1 MLRRCYDP
9 YYINKELTYIDCY
22 VCDEWLCF
30 QNFGKWWEVKVMN
43 ELINNG
49 VTMTSLEV
57 VELVNKL
64 RKEEGNEKIKRHDN
78 FIRDID
84 KELESLRNVG
94 ISTFLNFE
102 EWYYEKDGR
111 KYRCYKLNMQ
121 GIMQMLN
128 KESAYVRYK
137 TQQYIEALE
146 NKLKQRESY
155 MIDDP
160 VERALAWAEEE
171 KERRRLKLENQ
182 EVKEENKQ
190 LKNEIDEYKDFKK
203 LREILEANVSDMRVG
218 DFSKLLYNNGIKIG
232 RNNLY
237 RWLQVNK
244 YICKVYGH
252 FSPKQQYLDNGYLS
266 YIDEFVDTPQ
276 GTQVQYHILIT
287 PKGALQIAKKLFEE
301 QFIKNNFKN
310 SKQMND

>member
-1 MLRRCYDP
+1 M
-9 YYINKELTYIDCY
+9 NELVTKRISMNHA
-22 VCDEWLCF
+22 ELC
-30 QNFGKWWEVKVMN
+30 
-43 ELINNG
+43 ELINN
-49 VTMTSLEV
+49 
-57 VELVNKL
+57 L
-64 RKEEGNEKIKRHDN
+64 RSEEGNRKVVRQDNLLTKIEKEVN
-78 FIRDID
+78 TM
-84 KELESLRNVG
+84 ESLG
-94 ISTFLNFE
+94 LKGALNFKVATYLDKQGKE
-102 EWYYEKDGR
+102 RPTYEMNRDGI
-111 KYRCYKLNMQ
+111 L
-121 GIMQMLN
+121 QMASS
-128 KESAYVRYK
+128 ESVYVRVK
-137 TQQYIEALE
+137 IMEYINALE

-266 YIDEFVDTPQ
+266 YIDEFVDTPH

-310 SKQMND
+310 SNN

>member
-1 MLRRCYDP
+1 
-9 YYINKELTYIDCY
+9 
-22 VCDEWLCF
+22 
-30 QNFGKWWEVKVMN
+30 MN
-43 ELINNG
+43 ELMNNKFN
-49 VTMTSLEV
+49 MNH
-57 VELVNKL
+57 VELCELINKL
-64 RKEEGNEKIKRHDN
+64 RVEEGNGKKLRSCDLMTKIRKEVETLKSLGLSTERN
-78 FIRDID
+78 FSFSEYKD
-84 KELESLRNVG
+84 KSGKTNP
-94 ISTFLNFE
+94 TFLMNR
-102 EWYYEKDGR
+102 DGI
-111 KYRCYKLNMQ
+111 LQ
-121 GIMQMLN
+121 IASS
-128 KESAYVRYK
+128 ESVYVRAK
-137 TQQYIEALE
+137 IIEYINALE

-171 KERRRLKLENQ
+171 KERRRLRLENQ
-182 EVKEENKQ
+182 EVKLENKQ
-190 LKNEIDEYKDFKK
+190 LKNEIDEYKDFKE

-266 YIDEFVDTPQ
+266 YIDEFVDTPN

-301 QFIKNNFKN
+301 QFMKNNFKN
-310 SKQMND
+310 SEKINN

>member
-1 MLRRCYDP
+1 
-9 YYINKELTYIDCY
+9 
-22 VCDEWLCF
+22 
-30 QNFGKWWEVKVMN
+30 MN
-43 ELINNG
+43 ELTNNKFN
-49 VTMTSLEV
+49 MNH
-57 VELVNKL
+57 VELCELINKL
-64 RKEEGNEKIKRHDN
+64 RVEEGNRKELDKSNLLKK
-78 FIRDID
+78 ID
-84 KELESLRNVG
+84 KEVKTMKSLGLDTDVNFYVSEYKDKSGKKNKTYLMNRDGILQIAASESV
-94 ISTFLNFE
+94 
-102 EWYYEKDGR
+102 
-111 KYRCYKLNMQ
+111 
-121 GIMQMLN
+121 
-128 KESAYVRYK
+128 YVRAK
-137 TQQYIEALE
+137 IIEYINALE

-160 VERALAWAEEE
+160 IERALAWAEEE

-266 YIDEFVDTPQ
+266 YIDEFVDTPK

-310 SKQMND
+310 SEQINN

>member
-1 MLRRCYDP
+1 
-9 YYINKELTYIDCY
+9 
-22 VCDEWLCF
+22 
-30 QNFGKWWEVKVMN
+30 MN
-43 ELINNG
+43 ELMNNKFN
-49 VTMTSLEV
+49 MNH
-57 VELVNKL
+57 VELCELINKL
-64 RKEEGNEKIKRHDN
+64 RVEEGNEKKLRSCDLMTKIRKEVETLKSLGLDN
-78 FIRDID
+78 ERNFSLVEYKD
-84 KELESLRNVG
+84 KKGEMRK
-94 ISTFLNFE
+94 TFLMNR
-102 EWYYEKDGR
+102 DGI
-111 KYRCYKLNMQ
+111 LQ
-121 GIMQMLN
+121 IAAS
-128 KESAYVRYK
+128 ESVYVRAK
-137 TQQYIEALE
+137 IIEYINALE

-266 YIDEFVDTPQ
+266 YIDEFVDTPH

>member
-1 MLRRCYDP
+1 
-9 YYINKELTYIDCY
+9 
-22 VCDEWLCF
+22 
-30 QNFGKWWEVKVMN
+30 MN
-43 ELINNG
+43 ELMSNG

-57 VELVNKL
+57 VEIINNF
-64 RKEEGNEKIKRHDN
+64 RKEEGNEKTKRHDVLL
-78 FIRDID
+78 RDID
-84 KELESLRNVG
+84 NEIKALKNLKIDVH
-94 ISTFLNFE
+94 NFVE
-102 EWYYEKDGR
+102 TTYKDSYNR
-111 KYRCYKLNMQ
+111 DKRCYRINKA

-190 LKNEIDEYKDFKK
+190 LKNEIDEYKDFKE

-266 YIDEFVDTPQ
+266 YIDEFVDTPC

-310 SKQMND
+310 SNN

>member
-1 MLRRCYDP
+1 
-9 YYINKELTYIDCY
+9 
-22 VCDEWLCF
+22 
-30 QNFGKWWEVKVMN
+30 MN
-43 ELINNG
+43 ELMNNKFN
-49 VTMTSLEV
+49 MNH
-57 VELVNKL
+57 VELCELINKL
-64 RKEEGNEKIKRHDN
+64 RVEEGNEKKLRSCDLMTKIRKEVETLKSLGLDN
-78 FIRDID
+78 ERNFSLVEYKD
-84 KELESLRNVG
+84 KKGEMRK
-94 ISTFLNFE
+94 TFLMNR
-102 EWYYEKDGR
+102 DGI
-111 KYRCYKLNMQ
+111 LQ
-121 GIMQMLN
+121 IAAS
-128 KESAYVRYK
+128 ESVYVRAK
-137 TQQYIEALE
+137 IIEYINALE

-182 EVKEENKQ
+182 EIKEENKQ
-190 LKNEIDEYKDFKK
+190 LKNEIDEYKDFKE

-266 YIDEFVDTPQ
+266 YIDEFVDTPH

-310 SKQMND
+310 SNN

>member
-1 MLRRCYDP
+1 
-9 YYINKELTYIDCY
+9 
-22 VCDEWLCF
+22 
-30 QNFGKWWEVKVMN
+30 MN
-43 ELINNG
+43 ELTNNKFNMNH
-49 VTMTSLEV
+49 VALC
-57 VELVNKL
+57 ELINKL
-64 RKEEGNEKIKRHDN
+64 RAEEGNRKELAQRDFIKKIR
-78 FIRDID
+78 
-84 KELESLRNVG
+84 KELETMESLNLEGVRNFSHSYFTDSQG
-94 ISTFLNFE
+94 KKHPTFLMNR
-102 EWYYEKDGR
+102 DGI
-111 KYRCYKLNMQ
+111 LQ
-121 GIMQMLN
+121 IAAS
-128 KESAYVRYK
+128 ESVYVRAK
-137 TQQYIEALE
+137 IIEYINALE

-171 KERRRLKLENQ
+171 KERRRLKLKNQ

-266 YIDEFVDTPQ
+266 YIDEFVDTPH

-310 SKQMND
+310 SNN

>member
-1 MLRRCYDP
+1 
-9 YYINKELTYIDCY
+9 
-22 VCDEWLCF
+22 
-30 QNFGKWWEVKVMN
+30 MN
-43 ELINNG
+43 ELMNNKFN
-49 VTMTSLEV
+49 MNHI
-57 VELVNKL
+57 ELCELINKL
-64 RKEEGNEKIKRHDN
+64 RVEEGNRNELDKSNLLKK
-78 FIRDID
+78 ID
-84 KELESLRNVG
+84 KEVKAMKSLGLDTDVNFYVSEYKDKSGKKNKTYLMNRDGILQIAASESV
-94 ISTFLNFE
+94 
-102 EWYYEKDGR
+102 
-111 KYRCYKLNMQ
+111 
-121 GIMQMLN
+121 
-128 KESAYVRYK
+128 YVRAK
-137 TQQYIEALE
+137 IIEYINALE

-310 SKQMND
+310 SNN

>member
-1 MLRRCYDP
+1 
-9 YYINKELTYIDCY
+9 
-22 VCDEWLCF
+22 
-30 QNFGKWWEVKVMN
+30 MN
-43 ELINNG
+43 ELMNNKFN
-49 VTMTSLEV
+49 MNH
-57 VELVNKL
+57 VELCELINKL
-64 RKEEGNEKIKRHDN
+64 RAEEGNRKVLDKTN
-78 FIRDID
+78 LLKKID
-84 KELESLRNVG
+84 KEVNTMKSLGLYNEVNFYLVEYKDKKGEMRRTYSMNRDGILQIASSESV
-94 ISTFLNFE
+94 
-102 EWYYEKDGR
+102 
-111 KYRCYKLNMQ
+111 
-121 GIMQMLN
+121 
-128 KESAYVRYK
+128 YVRVK
-137 TQQYIEALE
+137 IMEYINALE

-190 LKNEIDEYKDFKK
+190 LKNEIDEYKDFKE
-203 LREILEANVSDMRVG
+203 LREILEANVSDMRIG

-266 YIDEFVDTPQ
+266 YIDEFVDTPK

-310 SKQMND
+310 SEQINN

>member
-1 MLRRCYDP
+1 
-9 YYINKELTYIDCY
+9 
-22 VCDEWLCF
+22 
-30 QNFGKWWEVKVMN
+30 MN
-43 ELINNG
+43 ELMNNKFN
-49 VTMTSLEV
+49 MNH
-57 VELVNKL
+57 VELCELINKL
-64 RKEEGNEKIKRHDN
+64 RAEEGNR
-78 FIRDID
+78 
-84 KELESLRNVG
+84 KELRSHHLMAKIRKEVETMKTLGLDTETNFCFSEYKDKSGKTNP
-94 ISTFLNFE
+94 TFLMNR
-102 EWYYEKDGR
+102 DGI
-111 KYRCYKLNMQ
+111 LQ
-121 GIMQMLN
+121 IAASQ
-128 KESAYVRYK
+128 SVYVIAK
-137 TQQYIEALE
+137 IIEYINALE
-146 NKLKQRESY
+146 NKLKQSESY

-160 VERALAWAEEE
+160 IERALAWAEEE

-266 YIDEFVDTPQ
+266 YIDEFVDTPH

-310 SKQMND
+310 SEQINN

>member
-1 MLRRCYDP
+1 
-9 YYINKELTYIDCY
+9 
-22 VCDEWLCF
+22 
-30 QNFGKWWEVKVMN
+30 MN
-43 ELINNG
+43 ELMNNKFN
-49 VTMTSLEV
+49 MNH
-57 VELVNKL
+57 VELCELINKL
-64 RKEEGNEKIKRHDN
+64 RVEEGNRKELDKTNLLKK
-78 FIRDID
+78 ID
-84 KELESLRNVG
+84 KEVNTMKSLGLSTEVNFYVSEYKDKSGKKNKTYLMNRDGILQIAASESV
-94 ISTFLNFE
+94 
-102 EWYYEKDGR
+102 
-111 KYRCYKLNMQ
+111 
-121 GIMQMLN
+121 
-128 KESAYVRYK
+128 YVRVK
-137 TQQYIEALE
+137 IIEYINALE

-160 VERALAWAEEE
+160 VERALAWVEEE
-171 KERRRLKLENQ
+171 KERRKLKLENQ

-190 LKNEIDEYKDFKK
+190 LKNEIDEYKDFKE

-310 SKQMND
+310 SNKINN